1 MVSAARSSVWV
12 RMAVSTLV
20 AAGVLW
26 WTITGMQ
33 AQLSEAHP
41 GVRLREA
48 MAQAIRGV
56 PWSAVLVYSL
66 GFLALHLVRVVRWL
80 AQLRPLGLT
89 DERFGWSASLVG
101 LAATAFLPLRLG
113 ELVRPAWLARG
124 GEVSVAAALGT
135 TVLERVVDGLLVTL
149 VFFGAVVMAPGAV
162 PLFIETAGYVSLAV
176 FAGVGG
182 AIVLAARRPST
193 LSWVLRTLGRVS
205 PSIAARLSTLMTEFL
220 SGASELKGA
229 GAWPR
234 YIAWT
239 FVYWGLNGVTTWY
252 WLRAFGFELPWYA
265 GFGIVATLV
274 VGIMLPSGPGFLG
287 NFQVF
292 LMAGVAMWLRAPL
305 EADAAAAAFACA
317 LTMNGLQLFVQ
328 GGAALVGAGGRIV
341 DSRKKNRSSR
351 DPS

>member
-1 MVSAARSSVWV
+1 
-12 RMAVSTLV
+12 MAISILV
-20 AAGVLW
+20 AVGVLW
-26 WTITGMQ
+26 WTVAGMQ

-41 GVRLREA
+41 GLRVGEA
-48 MAQAIRGV
+48 MAQAIRAV

-113 ELVRPAWLARG
+113 ELVRPAWMARG
-124 GEVSVAAALGT
+124 GEVSFAAALGS

-149 VFFGAVVMAPGAV
+149 VLFAAVVMAPGAV
-162 PLFIETAGYVSLAV
+162 PLFIETAGYLSLAV
-176 FAGVGG
+176 FTGVGG
-182 AIVLAARRPST
+182 AIVLAAQCPS
-193 LSWVLRTLGRVS
+193 VLAWGLGLLGRVA
-205 PSIAARLSTLMTEFL
+205 PRLAARLSTLMAEFL
-220 SGASELKGA
+220 KGASELTGA

-234 YIAWT
+234 YVLMT
-239 FVYWGLNGVTTWY
+239 LVYWGLNGLTTWY

-265 GFGIVATLV
+265 GLGIVATLV

-292 LMAGVAMWLRAPL
+292 LMAGVAMWMTAPL

-317 LTMNGLQLFVQ
+317 LTMNGLQLLVQ
-328 GGAALVGAGGRIV
+328 GLAALVGAGGRIV
-341 DSRKKNRSSR
+341 DSRNEDRSPR